1 MCAPPDPQ
9 PRKPRLAL
17 PPLSCDCH
25 VHICGPVSVYR
36 YSPDRIYT
44 PPDALLPDYLKMLST
59 LGVQRAV
66 FVQPSVYGL
75 DNTVMIKAMEK
86 AGSRFRGVAV
96 VDHSV
101 SAEELDRLNKA
112 GVRGVRF
119 NLVDV
124 ADPQGEL
131 PLEKLKHL
139 AERIKPFQWHVELL
153 VRVDSLPGF
162 DEMFADIPVDIV
174 VGHMGYMRPPQDI
187 NAPGFQALLRLVR
200 TGRCWVK
207 LTAPYRISS
216 HDLPYGDVIPIAN
229 ALVDAAPDRMIW
241 GTDWPHVMLKKQ
253 MPNDGD
259 LCDLLADWIPD
270 PDIRNQVLVDNPA
283 KLYGFH

>member
-1 MCAPPDPQ
+1 
-9 PRKPRLAL
+9 
-17 PPLSCDCH
+17 
-25 VHICGPVSVYR
+25 
-36 YSPDRIYT
+36 
-44 PPDALLPDYLKMLST
+44 MLST
-59 LGVQRAV
+59 LGVDRAV
-66 FVQPSVYGL
+66 FVQPSVYGF
-75 DNTVMIKAMEK
+75 DNTVMIEAMEK
-86 AGSRFRGVAV
+86 AGPRFRGVAV

-119 NLVDV
+119 NMVDV

-131 PLEKLKHL
+131 PLENLKHL
-139 AERIKPFQWHVELL
+139 AERIKPLQWHVELL
-153 VRVDSLPGF
+153 VHVDSFPDF
-162 DEMFADIPVDIV
+162 DKMFADFPVDIV
-174 VGHMGYMRPPQDI
+174 VGHMGYMRPAQDV

-216 HDLPYGDVIPIAN
+216 HDLSYGDVVPIAH
-229 ALVDAAPDRMIW
+229 ALVDVAPDRMIW

-259 LCDLLADWIPD
+259 LCDLLVDWIPD